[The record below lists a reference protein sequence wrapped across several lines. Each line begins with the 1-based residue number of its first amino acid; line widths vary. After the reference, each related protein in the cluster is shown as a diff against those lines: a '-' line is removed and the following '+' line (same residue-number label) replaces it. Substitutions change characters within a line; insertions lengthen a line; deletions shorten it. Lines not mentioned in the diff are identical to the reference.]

1 MRVACGLE
9 YSRCFT
15 IKRKDLWWKGKQS
28 VGRSFHKRRKPP
40 LHFRNIVPGQMR
52 PKGTR
57 KENKLRM
64 YNGTSIDWT
73 WAGQPC
79 LADWSENAESLIIKN
94 TVSTIGNGIDLNI
107 CSTRTPSYI
116 FYDDAAYLELNGT
129 IREMA
134 HTRGNTGW
142 DDIDNSHI
150 VETIQHTIGRE
161 YWLGAP
167 AMSVSVG
174 QIIEGS
180 GLQVSSDAEG
190 YITAQYIGVVDGN
203 HSWRATRAY
212 NYTPSH
218 QYKTVWEQVKDWVS
232 DDGLITA
239 EDYYRRV
246 TGHVLFNP
254 CFFEKETSRC
264 NANTYVFQNKAGD
277 MEFFRQDWVYQS
289 KAGIRCIQEKIEWS
303 LFPQFII
310 TLEYSHKWGQF
321 TGTVQ
326 HKTDRDGPC
335 GTCRGLME
343 QVPVDVGGIL
353 L

>member
-1 MRVACGLE
+1 MV
-9 YSRCFT
+9 
-15 IKRKDLWWKGKQS
+15 IKRKDLWWKGKRA
-28 VGRSFHKRRKPP
+28 VGRSGRKRTKEA
-40 LHFRNIVPGQMR
+40 LHFRNIAPGQMR
-52 PKGTR
+52 PKGVR
-57 KENKLRM
+57 KENPLPLRNN
-64 YNGTSIDWT
+64 YYYAIDWG
-73 WAGQPC
+73 AEGQPC
-79 LADWSENAESLIIKN
+79 LVDWKGTPEEGALGGQAAQVMEDVRYSWS
-94 TVSTIGNGIDLNI
+94 SH
-107 CSTRTPSYI
+107 SSPSYI

-134 HTRGNTGW
+134 HIRGNTEW

-150 VETIQHTIGRE
+150 VETIQHTVGHE
-161 YWLGAP
+161 YWLRCSMDVIP
-167 AMSVSVG
+167 G
-174 QIIEGS
+174 QIITNQDALQG
-180 GLQVSSDAEG
+180 GLVVAE
-190 YITAQYIGVVDGN
+190 YLGN
-203 HSWRATRAY
+203 GEWRSTQSYHAPRKY
-212 NYTPSH
+212 ES
-218 QYKTVWEQVKDWVS
+218 VWEQVKEWKS

-321 TGTVQ
+321 TATVQ

-343 QVPVDVGGIL
+343 QVPIAVGEVL